1 MDNWLY
7 QDKLDIRS
15 IYKFGRFI
23 FIQNSIKIV
32 IPSKQHHTRLEIFY
46 YWYFN
51 EKLKLFK
58 SSYKLFITKPRLM
71 KIFPQ
76 PDIYNDSLA
85 RIIVF
90 FLLFSLTRQ
99 FTISID
105 ISTAFWSSCENFAT
119 TIYSFYS
126 ISFTS
131 VKISSSKPPTY
142 QRFYWTTSLLG
153 TSGDQEH

>member
-1 MDNWLY
+1 MNNWLY

-15 IYKFGRFI
+15 IYRFGRFI
-23 FIQNSIKIV
+23 FLQNSIKIV

-71 KIFPQ
+71 KIFP
-76 PDIYNDSLA
+76 
-85 RIIVF
+85 
-90 FLLFSLTRQ
+90 RQ

-105 ISTAFWSSCENFAT
+105 ISTAFWSSCENFTT

-131 VKISSSKPPTY
+131 VKISSSKPRTY
-142 QRFYWTTSLLG
+142 QRFYWTTSFLG